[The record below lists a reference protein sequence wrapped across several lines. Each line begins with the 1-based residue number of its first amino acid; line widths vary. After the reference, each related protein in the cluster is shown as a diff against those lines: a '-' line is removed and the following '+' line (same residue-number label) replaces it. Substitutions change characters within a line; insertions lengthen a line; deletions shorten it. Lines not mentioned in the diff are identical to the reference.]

1 MKRFS
6 RCLLI
11 CTLVF
16 LMLSS
21 SASATSIFDLLPN
34 EPSSTN
40 DSAAPSYGNICGE
53 EPVSTTPNAQNDTI
67 VTYENVSVEDV
78 DRFGT
83 YLDQR
88 DYTVTEKQVQG
99 NQYGYRISNG
109 NITFSMVYD
118 NSNHT
123 MNLIYP
129 EGIEYEPIMFPG
141 YKRLL
146 LGETVRIEGLG
157 EFTFNSF
164 SMPEKITNV
173 YGRSYHGD
181 GIYTDDK
188 YSFRGAIL
196 TFSYYNSTS
205 DARYYNSFE
214 RRFTVDKNNSL
225 FDEELQ
231 YLTDG
236 IKYPAV
242 SDNMGIDWG
251 NNTIYSHLA
260 KCASAKTTNLCMA
273 YKLENRIS
281 SSTDGTI
288 GIAFAFHGGGG
299 RTIMDRPKYVLV
311 LRENGNNLY

>member
-157 EFTFNSF
+157 EFTFKSF
-164 SMPEKITNV
+164 SMSEKITNV
-173 YGRSYHGD
+173 YGRSYHYGE
-181 GIYTDDK
+181 YYDDK
-188 YSFRGAIL
+188 YSFRGAFL
-196 TFSYYNSTS
+196 SFSYYNSTS
-205 DARYYNSFE
+205 NDRYFHSAE
-214 RRFTVDKNNSL
+214 RAFSVNKNNTL

-231 YLTDG
+231 YLSDG
-236 IKYPAV
+236 MKYPV
-242 SDNMGIDWG
+242 GSDNMGIDQG
-251 NNTIYSHLA
+251 NYTIYSYLA
-260 KCASAKTTNLCMA
+260 KCAAAKTTNLCA
-273 YKLENRIS
+273 AFKLEDRIS

-288 GIAFAFHGGGG
+288 GITFAFHSGGI
-299 RTIMDRPKYVLV
+299 RNYPKYVLV
-311 LRENGNNLY
+311 LRENGKNLY